1 VINIYWFNNR
11 TPKIGWY
18 MRNVLSRYT
27 VKGGLCDKTG
37 NCVEISAHLVL
48 LLIKIQY
55 GDGQMLSAQR
65 DDSLSINLV

>member
-1 VINIYWFNNR
+1 
-11 TPKIGWY
+11 
-18 MRNVLSRYT
+18 
-27 VKGGLCDKTG
+27 
-37 NCVEISAHLVL
+37 VL

>member
-1 VINIYWFNNR
+1 
-11 TPKIGWY
+11 